1 MEGISGQVQQ
11 LGLQK
16 RSRCLNYFCITGILL
31 FHLIALG
38 CLVLDIY
45 LHLSSKVV
53 TQTKV
58 LQPETIQVVLNNTGY
73 IKPNISNPSSV

>member
-1 MEGISGQVQQ
+1 MERISRQVQQ
-11 LGLQK
+11 LGRQEG
-16 RSRCLNYFCITGILL
+16 SRCLNTLCVTGILL
-31 FHLIALG
+31 FHLIALA

-45 LHLSSKVV
+45 LHLPSEVV

-73 IKPNISNPSSV
+73 IKPNITTIPSV